1 MPTNKVFSPS
11 LAQAKVMKRL
21 EEMSS
26 QIDRIA
32 DVQKKIMQ
40 RLNVLLRCAQDA
52 RAETNHAG
60 ELEQLKNILFNGAVV
75 QNQIHTDKH
84 GNYKIYTRICKEY
97 GDFDHCQQPNACPYV
112 QPRSNTAI
120 RLLSLQAIII
130 LAAVI
135 PIQVAIIIIVWFT
148 ATLTTKALAVQYLN
162 LTKVNTYE

>member
-1 MPTNKVFSPS
+1 LPTNKVFSPS

-60 ELEQLKNILFNGAVV
+60 ELEQLKNILLNGAVV
-75 QNQIHTDKH
+75 HNQIHTDKH
-84 GNYKIYTRICKEY
+84 GNYKIYTRTCKEY

-112 QPRSNTAI
+112 QPRANTANPSSEPAGNHNISCSNTNPSSHHTNSVVHGNA
-120 RLLSLQAIII
+120 
-130 LAAVI
+130 
-135 PIQVAIIIIVWFT
+135 
-148 ATLTTKALAVQYLN
+148 N
-162 LTKVNTYE
+162 N